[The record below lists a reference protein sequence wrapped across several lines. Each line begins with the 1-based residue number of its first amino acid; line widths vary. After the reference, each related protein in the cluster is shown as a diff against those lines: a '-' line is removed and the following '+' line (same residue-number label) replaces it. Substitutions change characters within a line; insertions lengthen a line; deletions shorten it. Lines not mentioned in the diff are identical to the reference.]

1 MKSLKRRYGKGLGR
15 TARALERKLFRLRR
29 GRRPFRVR
37 ILGWYGFASTGDD
50 MMKWCIER
58 VLHDRAM
65 ALGIGIEITD
75 DSVCDLC
82 VIGGGTII
90 GCDISD
96 ICTRLDAIDAP
107 LAIFGP
113 GFRNIGEE
121 ECRKW
126 QPKMRF
132 LFNRAVLSGVR
143 GPRTAEA
150 LKYYRMAENVEV
162 IGDPAVWFEAIPVP
176 WRPPGPSVG
185 ICVREMKNVKTGG
198 EERYVSAEDTLGKL
212 GAIIPLVLERLSA
225 QPVFLSFAENEFDS
239 DSEAARQ
246 LRAMLPV
253 QYHDAPILPYCD
265 DVRLNPSIVGQLD
278 YLISERMHPTII
290 AWLAG
295 RPCVMLEN
303 QYGKSTDFMAS
314 IGMEGYCLR
323 TDQCD
328 IGRYVALFDEIMNRR
343 AKIARQADE
352 AIDKL
357 KQRQLSFVDTL
368 LRILT

>member
-1 MKSLKRRYGKGLGR
+1 MSRKVGQLPYIAGFLKAVEKRMN
-15 TARALERKLFRLRR
+15 RLRR
-29 GRRPFRVR
+29 SSRPLRVR
-37 ILGWYGFASTGDD
+37 IIGWYGFRSTGDD

-58 VLHDRAM
+58 IFHHRIKE
-65 ALGIGIEITD
+65 LGLLIEFTD
-75 DSVCDLC
+75 DNICDLC

-90 GCDISD
+90 GCDTSN

-113 GFRNIGEE
+113 GFRNTGEE

-126 QPKMRF
+126 QPKMRS
-132 LFNRAVLSGVR
+132 LFDRAVLSGVR

-150 LKYYRMAENVEV
+150 LKKYGMAENVEV
-162 IGDPAVWFEAIPVP
+162 IGDSAVWFESIPIP
-176 WRPPGPSVG
+176 WRPPGPLVG

-246 LRAMLPV
+246 LRAMLPA
-253 QYHDAPILPYCD
+253 QYHEAPILPYCD
-265 DVRLNPSIVGQLD
+265 DVRLNTSIVGQLD
-278 YLISERMHPTII
+278 YLISERMHPAII

-303 QYGKSTDFMAS
+303 QYGKSMDFMAS
-314 IGMEGYCLR
+314 IGMEEYCLR
-323 TDQCD
+323 TDECD
-328 IGRYVALFDEIMNRR
+328 IKRYMALFDEIMNRR
-343 AKIARQADE
+343 AKISRQANE

-357 KQRQLSFVDTL
+357 KQRQMSFVDTL
-368 LRILT
+368 LQMLT